1 MFIAPGDIDFSLYFI
16 TENNSE
22 NQKGGGIGF
31 LHPLQ
36 NPDSRVLKQHF
47 LTLEEVYTVPQ
58 KI

>member
-22 NQKGGGIGF
+22 NQKGWGFGF

-47 LTLEEVYTVPQ
+47 
-58 KI
+58 